1 MNTLPEP
8 VDSGLPGRTRA
19 ARGALSRNAKV
30 RKISFTRSWS
40 ARFLHHFFV
49 GSFSKPSHCKIFIVI
64 QCPSDNDPSDY
75 LLLPH
80 KTFLMTA
87 LRSHS
92 SASSPCALH
101 PEPLH
106 HTSLHDYPQ
115 PSSPR
120 PQSVLPAA
128 AIFLSPPP
136 LRALRRSNLK
146 NPLYKLTIYQN
157 KNSFAFLLS
166 QGCHAINRTKKLS
179 LSNIGFTGQ
188 IDTSVASLSRLPI
201 DIQSTSIQPA

>member
-30 RKISFTRSWS
+30 RKISFTRSLS

-64 QCPSDNDPSDY
+64 QCPSDNDPNDY

-80 KTFLMTA
+80 RTFLMTA

-92 SASSPCALH
+92 PSPALVYFTCTRSIIHPCTTIHSHLLQGRNLFYRQLQSSSVRFLFVHFADPIGKIPFTSWLFTKTKT
-101 PEPLH
+101 PL
-106 HTSLHDYPQ
+106 Q
-115 PSSPR
+115 
-120 PQSVLPAA
+120 
-128 AIFLSPPP
+128 
-136 LRALRRSNLK
+136 
-146 NPLYKLTIYQN
+146 
-157 KNSFAFLLS
+157 FLL
-166 QGCHAINRTKKLS
+166 A
-179 LSNIGFTGQ
+179 
-188 IDTSVASLSRLPI
+188 SVATP
-201 DIQSTSIQPA
+201 